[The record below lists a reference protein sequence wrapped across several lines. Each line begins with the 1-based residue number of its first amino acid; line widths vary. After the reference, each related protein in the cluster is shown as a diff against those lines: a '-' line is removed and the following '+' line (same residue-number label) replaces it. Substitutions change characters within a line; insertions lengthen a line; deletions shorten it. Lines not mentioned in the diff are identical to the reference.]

1 MFTNT
6 NRDNVDRLKK
16 RSYRKVQAI
25 FQSMI
30 LVNETVLLSIENQE
44 LNEVIEELEKYLSH
58 DEQSMK

>member
-1 MFTNT
+1 
-6 NRDNVDRLKK
+6 
-16 RSYRKVQAI
+16 
-25 FQSMI
+25 MI